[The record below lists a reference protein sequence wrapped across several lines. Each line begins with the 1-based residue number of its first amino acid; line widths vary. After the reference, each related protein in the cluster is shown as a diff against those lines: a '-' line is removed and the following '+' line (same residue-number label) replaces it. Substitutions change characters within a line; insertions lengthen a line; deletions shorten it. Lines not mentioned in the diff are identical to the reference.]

1 MDPAR
6 SALCGALAAL
16 AVCAAPAYARS
27 GPVTA
32 PGAVTLTPVTGTPG
46 ARVQLRVAGCP
57 ADKAT
62 AASEAFV
69 TDARLA
75 KDAAGL
81 FAETTVRSTAAPGTY
96 AVRVRCD
103 GGAGTAEGR
112 LTVTAHGDARPAEHP
127 SRFVHRPPAP
137 SPVAPVPAGGGGTA
151 AAADPP
157 GVPGLVLAGG
167 TALAAAGATWY
178 RRRTDTGRR

>member
-6 SALCGALAAL
+6 SALCAALAAL
-16 AVCAAPAYARS
+16 AVCAAPAYAQD
-27 GPVTA
+27 GPVTM
-32 PGAVTLTPVTGTPG
+32 PGAVSLTPVTGTPG
-46 ARVQLRVAGCP
+46 SRVQLRVAGC
-57 ADKAT
+57 ATDKAT
-62 AASEAFV
+62 ATSPAFV

-75 KDAAGL
+75 KDRAGL

-103 GGAGTAEGR
+103 GRDGTGEGR
-112 LTVTAHGDARPAEHP
+112 LTVVAHEDARSPEHAG
-127 SRFVHRPPAP
+127 RAVRRPPAP

-167 TALAAAGATWY
+167 TALAAAGVTWY
-178 RRRTDTGRR
+178 RRRTPVGRR